1 VRFVPKH
8 AVIPLHSAPQHAAPQ
23 HPAAQHAAAQHAG
36 PVGRVRRVRGK
47 WVALVAVTAGVLVPG
62 VGYATSSMASP
73 ASASHSGVQLASQS
87 SAAQSGAAQSSA
99 AGDSCRG
106 VHQVAFP
113 AVGFITNP
121 ERSQG
126 GHTWW
131 LLEPDGS
138 VCIGTVA
145 EWVQYNVSATRTWQV
160 IVYSAQHPQG
170 QVVDSKTFTLSAG
183 WYLFGFKVRQAYQ
196 GLTKVCITANDTF
209 GTSCI
214 HFT

>member
-8 AVIPLHSAPQHAAPQ
+8 AVIPLHSAPQHAASQ
-23 HPAAQHAAAQHAG
+23 HSAIGHQAPHHAG
-36 PVGRVRRVRGK
+36 PERRGRRVRGK
-47 WVALVAVTAGVLVPG
+47 WVALVTVMAGLLVPG
-62 VGYATSSMASP
+62 IGYATSSMASP
-73 ASASHSGVQLASQS
+73 APASHASLQLASQS
-87 SAAQSGAAQSSA
+87 SAAS
-99 AGDSCRG
+99 DSCRG

-113 AVGFITNP
+113 SVGFITNP

-131 LLEPDGS
+131 RLEPDGS

-145 EWVQYNVSATRTWQV
+145 AWVQYNVSATRTWQV

-170 QVVDSKTFTLSAG
+170 QVVASKTFALSAG
-183 WYLFGFKVRQAYQ
+183 WYLYGFKVRQAYQ
-196 GLTKVCITANDTF
+196 GLTQVCITANDVF